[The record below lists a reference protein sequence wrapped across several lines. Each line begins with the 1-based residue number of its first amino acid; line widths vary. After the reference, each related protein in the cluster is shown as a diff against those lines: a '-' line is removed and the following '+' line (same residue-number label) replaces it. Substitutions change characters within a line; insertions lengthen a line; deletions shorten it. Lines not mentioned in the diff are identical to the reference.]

1 MNHNKT
7 KNMNNHYEKK
17 LMMAILGMATT
28 AMAWANPI
36 SQDQAKTLASR
47 FMAGKSLTPVAMQR
61 ANRAPGQSHAA
72 YYVFNAQASDGYI
85 IVAGDDRAPA
95 ILGYS
100 DNGTFD
106 PTNVPEAMQGLLDSY
121 AAQIAQLPDAMQAPQ
136 QLSRTPIAP
145 LLKCIWGQSE
155 PFNIYLPYTRT
166 TIDDNNVTT
175 AWHAK
180 TGCVATAMAQVM
192 YYHKWPPRTTQTI
205 PAYTSSTTNNG
216 KTLTFNRPAMPV
228 TTLNWDAMKNAYN
241 TTDSTQA
248 SGQAVAKLMECCDQ
262 ALEMQFS
269 ASSSSAS
276 VSDIPAALCNYF
288 DYDATASYV
297 KRASYST
304 TEWENLLYSELQ
316 AGRPVVY
323 RGTKNPGGHAFVC
336 DGCDASG
343 LFHINWGW
351 NSLSDGYFL
360 LRDLNPDAQ
369 GIGGSDGEC
378 GYIYDQGMAIGIKP
392 NDGAVHAINVMFYEM
407 DVISTTGTRTSSGN
421 DFSATVKGRFQ
432 NITAYEG
439 LFDYGWGLYQGT
451 TLKSVLSQSSR
462 TDPLP
467 SNYYITVER
476 TLNFGSGLTSG
487 TYQLRPIFKEQNQS
501 TWKVCEGGMVNYI
514 TAVISGN
521 NCTFEA
527 NGTKANPNY
536 VINNVSFGGTLNTG
550 KQVNVTASVT
560 NKGKSLANIIYMF
573 VDGVKTTSAL
583 SDMEQNQTGDLTF
596 HFTPTT
602 AGTKTVTFSLNENG
616 SSPLA
621 TRTVTINT
629 MPAATLNTS
638 NHILNLTGAVTT
650 YISSNMYSVETTF
663 TNTGTT
669 AYNEDVTL
677 CLYRV
682 SNGTSGTNVQ
692 DVTLPLQLAAGQ
704 SKVVRFDC
712 DNVVDGEKYFAW
724 VYYWSAGSKV
734 RGRGTASYKIV
745 FPNEPEYQKGDVNGD
760 GVVDIADVN
769 AVINVMLGKMQ
780 PSECKGNPNVD
791 GQGGID
797 IADVNAVINLML
809 GK

>member
-1 MNHNKT
+1 MRNP
-7 KNMNNHYEKK
+7 YASKK
-17 LMMAILGMATT
+17 LMLAALGAALATMAS
-28 AMAWANPI
+28 ANPI
-36 SQDQAKTLASR
+36 SESQALSVAKNIL
-47 FMAGKSLTPVAMQR
+47 AGKSLTPISTQR
-61 ANRAPGQSHAA
+61 ANRAPGQQTTTQA
-72 YYVFNAQASDGYI
+72 YYVFNAQASQGYV
-85 IVAGDDRAPA
+85 IVAGDDRVPA
-95 ILGYS
+95 VLGYS

-106 PTNVPEAMQGLLDSY
+106 PTDVPPAMQSLLDGY
-121 AAQIAQLPDAMQAPQ
+121 AAQIDALPDVMPAPQ
-136 QLSRTPIAP
+136 QVSRTPIRP
-145 LLKCIWGQSE
+145 LVKSIWGQGE
-155 PFNIYLPYTRT
+155 PFNYYLPFTLT
-166 TIDDNNVTT
+166 TTDNNGVTC

-205 PAYTSSTTNNG
+205 PAYTSSTTKNG

-228 TTLNWDAMKNAYN
+228 TALNWDAMKNAYN

-276 VSDIPAALCNYF
+276 VSDIPAALISYF
-288 DYDATASYV
+288 DYDATARYV
-297 KRASYST
+297 KRISYTT

-316 AGRPVVY
+316 AKRPVVY
-323 RGTKNPGGHAFVC
+323 RGHKNPGGHAFVC
-336 DGCDASG
+336 DGCDANG

-351 NSLSDGYFL
+351 NSQSNGYFL

-392 NDGAVHAINVMFYEM
+392 NDGGVHAINVMFYEM
-407 DVISTTGTRTSSGN
+407 EVISTADTRTSSTAN
-421 DFSATVKGRFQ
+421 FSITVKGLFM
-432 NITAYEG
+432 NNTAYEE

-451 TLKSVLSQSSR
+451 TLKSVLYETSR
-462 TDPLP
+462 TSPLKP
-467 SNYYITVER
+467 NWYTTVER
-476 TLNFGSGLTSG
+476 TLNFGSGLSNG

-573 VDGVKTTSAL
+573 VDGMKTTSAL
-583 SDMEQNQTGDLTF
+583 SDVEQNQTGDLTF

-629 MPAATLNTS
+629 MPEATLNTS
-638 NHILNLTGAVTT
+638 NKILNVTST
-650 YISSNMYSVETTF
+650 INKIITSRTYSVETTF
-663 TNTGTT
+663 TNDGTT
-669 AYNEDVTL
+669 AYNEEVTL
-677 CLYRV
+677 RLYRV

-712 DNVVDGEKYFAW
+712 DNVVNGEKYFAW
-724 VYYWSAGSKV
+724 VYYYSEGKQV
-734 RGRGTASYKIV
+734 RGRGTSSYTVV
-745 FPNEPEYQKGDVNGD
+745 FPDEPEYQKGDINGD
-760 GVVDIADVN
+760 GTVDITDVN
-769 AVINVMLGKMQ
+769 MIVNVMLGKITA
-780 PSECKGNPNVD
+780 SSCKGDPNVD

-797 IADVNAVINLML
+797 IADVNAVINIML